1 MITVS
6 RTFAVPAAPAAVLDY
21 LKDFGNA
28 VEWDPGTQSCT
39 RTDSGPI
46 EVGAQWHNVSKILGV
61 TAELTYTLEKLE
73 PDTIVL
79 VGRNE
84 KSTSTDTITV
94 RPAGDGTELTY
105 RAELEMHGLAK
116 LATPVMKLEF
126 EKLAGQTEK
135 QLTGVLTGLGKSPAL

>member
-6 RTFAVPAAPAAVLDY
+6 RTFAVDAAADAVLDY
-21 LKDFGNA
+21 LKDFGHA

-46 EVGAQWHNVSKILGV
+46 QVGAQWHNVSKILGV

-73 PDTIVL
+73 SDTIVL
-79 VGRNE
+79 VGRND

-94 RPAGDGTELTY
+94 RPAADGTELTY

-116 LATPVMKLEF
+116 LTTPVMKLEF
-126 EKLAGQTEK
+126 EKLANETEK
-135 QLTGVLTGLGKSPAL
+135 QLTEVLTGLGKSPAL